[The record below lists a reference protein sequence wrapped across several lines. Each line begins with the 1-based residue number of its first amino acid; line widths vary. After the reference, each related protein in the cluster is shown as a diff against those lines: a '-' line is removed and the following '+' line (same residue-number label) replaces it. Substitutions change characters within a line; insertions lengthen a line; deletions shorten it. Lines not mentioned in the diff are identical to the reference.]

1 MKLDQS
7 LLQTYGLEMSEELN
21 ELVAEALRGCV
32 ITVQNHPRVKLRAVV
47 LKIVVDDSIE
57 LELLRPLPG
66 G

>member
-1 MKLDQS
+1 MNPGDGRNPDWLRV
-7 LLQTYGLEMSEELN
+7 T
-21 ELVAEALRGCV
+21 ELVAEALRGCI

-47 LKIVVDDSIE
+47 LKIIVDSIE